1 MLISGAVVGFVILA
15 MFFAMLSQSPKSEPE
30 PVPVKVR
37 DRIPQ

>member
-1 MLISGAVVGFVILA
+1 MIISAAMVGILILG